1 MGNKMSIKLK
11 LMLSVSCIVA
21 VMIGISVYIST
32 KISFNAIY
40 DRIVTAEAP
49 ASINYIAEKFESKI
63 GKAISISTV
72 VADNPFLHSWI
83 AGGEIDEAK
92 KDALLFLKEIKKQDV
107 DFVFMVTSKEK
118 NYYTNDGFFKKVS
131 EENPRDVW
139 FFSTARGKIKTSI
152 NIDIDEKNGSLMAF
166 INILMGNADSPIG
179 VAGCGINLEELSVQL
194 SETRLTE
201 NSISY
206 LIGRDGTIKVHPN
219 KSIVKDRKNIKDFQD
234 SAFQEQVAKQ
244 ILGSDSGT
252 IEFSNEKGVETLVIY
267 KVIPTSGWK
276 VVMEIPK
283 NELGKGLEKIKYI
296 TFGIIAGSMVV
307 LLIVLN
313 FLLTAVLKPIRETV
327 VTLNDIAEGEG
338 DLTKRLSVKS
348 KDEIGDLANSFNHF
362 IDKLHGIIKEVI
374 SHSEK
379 VDDASSNM
387 SQIAKDV
394 SLETAETS
402 EKTVNIASS
411 AEEVSQ
417 GVSSVASAM
426 EQAGANIAMIASS
439 VEEMTVTVS
448 EISKNTSLA
457 SSISQNAVDTS
468 QTTSAQ
474 IKILEESAQEIG
486 RVTETITEISEQT
499 NLLALNA
506 TIEAARAG
514 DAGKGFAVVASEIK
528 ELANQTAQATY
539 EIKDKINGIQVAT
552 RDSIGNIEEISTIIN
567 EFNELISSVAAAIE
581 EQTATTQEISGNI
594 SQLSD
599 GVTETNENLSRSSVS
614 VADISSETSSVSESV
629 SELAKSGVNLSEGTE
644 KLADLAKQ
652 LKSLMGS
659 FRV

>member
-1 MGNKMSIKLK
+1 MVTKMSIKLK
-11 LMLSVSCIVA
+11 LMLSVTCIVA
-21 VMIGISVYIST
+21 VMIATSVFIST

-40 DRIVTAEAP
+40 DRIVNAEAP
-49 ASINYIAEKFESKI
+49 ASINYIAETFESRI
-63 GKAISISTV
+63 GKAISIATM
-72 VADNPFLHSWI
+72 VADNPFLHTWLT
-83 AGGEIDEAK
+83 GGEVESTK
-92 KDALLFLKEIKKQDV
+92 KDALLFLKETQKQDV
-107 DFVFMVTSKEK
+107 DFVFMVTAKEK

-131 EENPRDVW
+131 EANPRDVW
-139 FFSTARGKIKTSI
+139 FFSAMKGKIKTGI
-152 NIDIDEKNGSLMAF
+152 NIDVDEKTGSLMAY
-166 INILMGNADSPIG
+166 INILMGSVNSPMG
-179 VAGCGINLEELSVQL
+179 VAGCGINLEELSKQL
-194 SETRLTE
+194 SGTRLTE
-201 NSISY
+201 NSKSY
-206 LIGRDGTIKVHPN
+206 LIGRDGTIKAHPD
-219 KSIVKDRKNIKDFQD
+219 KSIVKDGKNIKDFKD
-234 SAFQEQVAKQ
+234 SIFKTQ
-244 ILGSDSGT
+244 IAPKILDSDSGT
-252 IEFSNEKGVETLVIY
+252 MEFTNDAGEETLVIY

-283 NELGKGLEKIKYI
+283 NELGKGLETIKYI
-296 TFGIIAGSMVV
+296 TFAIIAGAILI

-313 FLLTAVLKPIRETV
+313 FLLSAVLKPIRETV

-338 DLTKRLSVKS
+338 DLTKRLAVTSN
-348 KDEIGDLANSFNHF
+348 DELGDLANSFNHF
-362 IDKLHGIIKEVI
+362 IDKLQGIIKEVI
-374 SHSEK
+374 SHSER

-387 SQIAKDV
+387 LQIAKDV
-394 SLETAETS
+394 SIETSETS
-402 EKTVNIASS
+402 EKTVKIASS

-417 GVSSVASAM
+417 GVTSVASSM

-448 EISKNTSLA
+448 EISQNTSLA
-457 SSISQNAVDTS
+457 SSISQNAVNTS

-474 IKILEESAQEIG
+474 IKVLEESAQEIG

-514 DAGKGFAVVASEIK
+514 EAGKGFAVVASEIK

-539 EIKDKINGIQVAT
+539 EIKDKITGIQVAT

-599 GVTETNENLSRSSVS
+599 GVTETNENLGRSSVS
-614 VADISSETSSVSESV
+614 VSDISAETGSVNESV
-629 SELAKSGVNLSEGTE
+629 SELAESGVNLSEGTE
-644 KLADLAKQ
+644 KLAQLAKQ

-659 FRV
+659 FKV